1 MNEKLG
7 VGSIVGV
14 ANQKGG
20 VGKTTIAVH
29 LAIGAA
35 RRGKR
40 VILVD
45 ADPQGN
51 ATSWLLDGQ
60 QDGGMYR
67 LLILKDAPVKM
78 VAGLRTW
85 GIGLLPGN
93 YETGQALAMLGA
105 IGRLGE
111 IPGRIRPLGEVADL
125 VVMDMPP
132 SRMAG
137 FNELLMACDW
147 VITPTQLERL
157 SLEGVS
163 LMAQAVRELGDRPRL
178 MGVVP
183 NMTRVRTREHQ
194 AQMKDLVQTF
204 GGTVW
209 PPLPLTIRVTEA
221 ASFGTTV
228 FDLCPGE
235 DVTIAMNAVVT
246 RMLGVLNG

>member
-1 MNEKLG
+1 MT
-7 VGSIVGV
+7 VIAV

-20 VGKTTIAVH
+20 VGKTTLAVH
-29 LAIGAA
+29 LAVGAA

-51 ATSWLLDGQ
+51 STSWVLDGQ

-67 LLILKDAPVKM
+67 LLVLKDAP
-78 VAGLRTW
+78 LRIVTPVTAW
-85 GIGLLPGN
+85 GIGLLSGN

-105 IGRLGE
+105 VGRLGE
-111 IPGRIRPLGEVADL
+111 IPGRIRPLAEVADL
-125 VVMDMPP
+125 VLVDMPP

-137 FNELLMACDW
+137 FNEMLLAADW

-157 SLEGVS
+157 SLEGVG
-163 LMAQAVRELGDRPRL
+163 LMAQAVRDLGERPRL
-178 MGVVP
+178 MGIVP
-183 NMTRVRTREHQ
+183 NMTRKSTKEHQ
-194 AQMKDLVQTF
+194 AQMKELVNTF

-235 DVTIAMNAVVT
+235 EITAQMNAVVS
-246 RMLGVLNG
+246 RMMGVVNG

>member
-1 MNEKLG
+1 MG
-7 VGSIVGV
+7 TIIGI

-29 LAIGAA
+29 LAVGLA
-35 RRGKR
+35 RTGKR

-51 ATSWLLDGQ
+51 ASSWLTDGA

-67 LLILKDAPVKM
+67 LLVLKDAPVKL
-78 VAGLRTW
+78 VQPLRRW

-105 IGRLGE
+105 VGRLGE
-111 IPGRIRPLGEVADL
+111 IPGRIRPLSDVAD
-125 VVMDMPP
+125 VVLIDMPP

-137 FNELLMACDW
+137 FNELLLAADW
-147 VITPTQLERL
+147 IVAPTQLERL
-157 SLEGVS
+157 SLEGVE
-163 LMAQAVRELGDRPRL
+163 LMAQAVRELGAQPRL
-178 MGVVP
+178 MGIVP
-183 NMTRVRTREHQ
+183 NMTRRTTKEHQ
-194 AQMKDLVQTF
+194 AQMNDLVRTF
-204 GGTVW
+204 GQTVW

-228 FDLCPGE
+228 FDLCPNDE
-235 DVTIAMNAVVT
+235 IATAMQAIIT
-246 RMLGVLNG
+246 RMVEVLND